1 MDTDWEAHSPNFIKS
16 TWMFKTLP
24 LLWITHTIAA
34 SNCRDNEKVTIL
46 FQEKP
51 KTKNCSISVAPTCVQ
66 FFSSNCVD
74 TCLVTKP
81 CQFEPFPLG
90 KKKNLSML

>member
-1 MDTDWEAHSPNFIKS
+1 MIPAHIYDTVDKTFLKRTIVMDTDWEAHSPNFIKS

-51 KTKNCSISVAPTCVQ
+51 KTKNCSILVAPTCV
-66 FFSSNCVD
+66 
-74 TCLVTKP
+74 
-81 CQFEPFPLG
+81 
-90 KKKNLSML
+90 